1 MTKLENVDFQS
12 EQRHE
17 GRSTKAFDILWAVLC
32 WTLAFAA
39 VIVTTT
45 AFMRWGRYM

>member
-1 MTKLENVDFQS
+1 MTKLENFDFRADGQPD
-12 EQRHE
+12 
-17 GRSTKAFDILWAVLC
+17 GRSTKAYRLLWSILC

-39 VIVTTT
+39 VIVTST